1 MNRVSQRAMR
11 AWIGLGTR
19 FLPFAD
25 AATPDLPLS
34 RLLRLSLIQVS
45 VGMSLVLLIG
55 TLNRVMIVE
64 LDVPASLVGIMIS
77 LPLIFAPFRALIG
90 FRSDTHRSELGWKRV
105 PFIYR
110 GTMLQFGG
118 LAVMPFALLVLSGGG
133 NAGQVPTWVGQAA
146 AAFAFLLVGVG
157 LHTTQ
162 TVGLALAT
170 DLASKEAQPKV
181 VGLMYTM
188 LLFGTIA
195 SALLFGAFLAPFSP
209 GRLVQVIQGSAVA
222 TIVLNGV
229 ALWKQ
234 ETRKPLLMTQVSQHQ
249 PTFQDSWAS
258 FIHGGRAMRRL
269 VAVGLGTMAFS
280 MEDVLLEP
288 YGGQILHLA
297 VGDTTKLTA
306 TLAVGGLIGFGL
318 ASRVLSRGA
327 DPFRMASYG
336 ALVGL
341 PAFAAVMLS
350 APLSMISFFAIGTA
364 LIGFG
369 AGLFGHGTL
378 TATMNLAPRDQTGLA
393 LGAWGAV
400 QASAAGAAIALG
412 GILRDLIAGIAPHT
426 VFGAAAGYDLVYGIE
441 IVLLIATLVTMVPLI
456 RRVAAIPGPDQYLL
470 GVDQTDSLNP
480 NGRRSMTQTITRM
493 YGSQDQAQAAAAALK
508 ANFFQDVYL
517 VTGTDGGAPKSLDDI
532 TAAITQGYVLKAH
545 AQVYAAGVSR
555 GGVLVTVHAPFG
567 SGGRATDILDSHDPI
582 DSGLPP
588 EPSTAMPWDEATPM
602 SCILQMP
609 VLLDEA
615 KAFEG
620 FWNMLP
626 LVTKSGAP
634 SGCCGLKLLTDAD
647 ASLSGAVGMTMLS
660 DNPAPLSS
668 LFKLP
673 LLTSARPKLP

>member
-110 GTMLQFGG
+110 GTMVQFGG
-118 LAVMPFALLVLSGGG
+118 LAIMPFALLVLSGGG

-146 AAFAFLLVGVG
+146 AALAFLLVGVG

-170 DLASKEAQPKV
+170 DLASKESQPKV

-195 SALLFGAFLAPFSP
+195 SALLFGAFLAHFSP

-222 TIVLNGV
+222 TIVLNGI

-234 ETRKPLLMTQVSQHQ
+234 EARKPSLMAEASRRQ
-249 PTFQDSWAS
+249 PTFQESWDS

-288 YGGQILHLA
+288 YGGQVLHLA

-306 TLAVGGLIGFGL
+306 TLAVGGLFGFGL
-318 ASRVLSRGA
+318 ASRVLSRGF
-327 DPFRMASYG
+327 DPFRMASIG
-336 ALVGL
+336 VLVGL
-341 PAFAAVMLS
+341 PAFAAVILS
-350 APLSMISFFAIGTA
+350 APLSTIALFAIGTG

-412 GILRDLIAGIAPHT
+412 GIIRDVVAGFAPRS

-441 IVLLIATLVTMVPLI
+441 IVLLVATLVTMLPLL
-456 RRVAAIPGPDQYLL
+456 RRAAPMPGRDGLAL
-470 GVDQTDSLNP
+470 GAYRAEPSNP
-480 NGRRSMTQTITRM
+480 NGR
-493 YGSQDQAQAAAAALK
+493 
-508 ANFFQDVYL
+508 
-517 VTGTDGGAPKSLDDI
+517 
-532 TAAITQGYVLKAH
+532 
-545 AQVYAAGVSR
+545 
-555 GGVLVTVHAPFG
+555 
-567 SGGRATDILDSHDPI
+567 
-582 DSGLPP
+582 
-588 EPSTAMPWDEATPM
+588 
-602 SCILQMP
+602 
-609 VLLDEA
+609 
-615 KAFEG
+615 
-620 FWNMLP
+620 
-626 LVTKSGAP
+626 
-634 SGCCGLKLLTDAD
+634 
-647 ASLSGAVGMTMLS
+647 
-660 DNPAPLSS
+660 
-668 LFKLP
+668 
-673 LLTSARPKLP
+673 